1 MANAA
6 EYTDPYLSTYTPVPA
21 AGPGICVVCHSGPR
35 AGYATCYSCTTVRQQ
50 VSRPIRSVVPIS
62 LYALN
67 SQLWHVLRYYKDG
80 TGTSTELLA
89 MQVAAIIARFT
100 SRHLQ
105 CVTSLLGGQP
115 DVVTS
120 VPSTRVQLRRGRH
133 PLETAITRVGALASL
148 HASLLTRGPA
158 WADHNRADDD
168 VFAVPG
174 QLNGARVLV
183 IDDTLTTG
191 ARLQSAASALL
202 LNGASAV
209 AAIVVGR
216 VINPDWNDNCRH
228 IWDHARAA
236 QFTFDHCCL
245 CRT

>member
-100 SRHLQ
+100 SGHLQ

-133 PLETAITRVGALASL
+133 PLETAITRVGALAFPPRVTPDSRT
-148 HASLLTRGPA
+148 SMGGP
-158 WADHNRADDD
+158 
-168 VFAVPG
+168 
-174 QLNGARVLV
+174 Q
-183 IDDTLTTG
+183 
-191 ARLQSAASALL
+191 QSRRRC
-202 LNGASAV
+202 V
-209 AAIVVGR
+209 R
-216 VINPDWNDNCRH
+216 R
-228 IWDHARAA
+228 ARAA
-236 QFTFDHCCL
+236 ERRSGTCHRRHAHHRRTPAERGL
-245 CRT
+245 RAAPERGVGCRCHRRRKGHQPGLER